1 MTERPTGATAR
12 LALAG
17 DTMLGRG
24 VAEEIGR
31 HGTGALF
38 SDGLRAELAAADAV
52 FLNLECCVS
61 DRGSRIPIPGKP
73 FFFRAPPEAAEA
85 LAGLGVR
92 AVTLA
97 NNHALDYGPEAL
109 LDTLDHLAA
118 AGILTVGAGPDAT
131 AARAPA
137 TLTVGGL
144 RLGLLGV
151 TDHPAEYAAGPDR
164 PGVAHADLTAGV
176 PDWLTDA
183 LASLRQRVDV
193 VLLFTHWGPNMVAE
207 PVPHVR
213 RVAPELLAAGASL
226 IVGSSAHVFHGLTR
240 RVLHDLGDFIDD
252 YAVDPV
258 LRNDRGVVVLTTLD
272 AEGPRRTEALP
283 VALDHAH
290 VRLAAGLA
298 HTWVTDRLT
307 AACARL
313 GAAGPRRS
321 GDRLV
326 WDWPPAD

>member
-1 MTERPTGATAR
+1 MTERPTGPTAR

-31 HGTGALF
+31 HGTAALLA
-38 SDGLRAELAAADAV
+38 DGLRAELATADAV

-61 DRGSRIPIPGKP
+61 DRGAPIPIPGKP

-85 LAGLGVR
+85 LARLGVR

-144 RLGLLGV
+144 RIGLLGV
-151 TDHPAEYAAGPDR
+151 TDHPAEYAAGPGR

-176 PDWLTDA
+176 PDWLAEA
-183 LASLRQRVDV
+183 LAALRERVDV
-193 VLLFTHWGPNMVAE
+193 VLLFTHWGPNMVSE

-213 RVAPELLAAGASL
+213 RVAPALLAAGASL

-240 RVLHDLGDFIDD
+240 QVLYDLGDFIDD
-252 YAVDPV
+252 YAVDPA
-258 LRNDRGVVVLTTLD
+258 LRNDLGVVVLTTLD
-272 AEGPRRTEALP
+272 ADGPRRTEALP
-283 VALDHAH
+283 IALDYAR
-290 VRLAAGLA
+290 VRLAVDGEWARVA
-298 HTWVTDRLT
+298 ARLT
-307 AACARL
+307 AACAE
-313 GAAGPRRS
+313 GPRRS